1 MAKKK
6 NGSKKK
12 KKIRTLAPEAVAL
25 KAKPAGSGQNLFETL
40 WTRKK
45 FDLLGKKQKN
55 QGQRVGLAR
64 SRAIEKRKK
73 TLLQEYKQSGKANV
87 FLDRRF
93 GENDETLEDADKA
106 IIRFQRERQARM
118 LKSNKYALSDGEDD
132 ILTHHGAAL
141 STLDDFEDEI
151 VEDDDDGTAELD
163 ATITRKLNFGGGP
176 DQDTIPNA
184 AVLEGDK
191 NKHKSKKEIME
202 EIIAK
207 SKLYKVQK
215 AKEKDDDENLKEKLD
230 KDFTSLVQS
239 ESLLS
244 LLRPK
249 KETLKALLSKGSS
262 KGLAFETN
270 PSILEKAVSAKEQ
283 SDDYDKLVKEM
294 VLDMRGHASDRTKT
308 PEEIAQEDRA
318 RLEALEE
325 KRKKRMLDNEV
336 SDDDEGNA
344 DDSKIQTEKRMKVI
358 SGDDLGDSFF
368 SDEEQGNKG
377 WVDEVLERR
386 EEESDDGE
394 SDDGSS
400 ASEETEEDE
409 NDSDLGEKLIEQDW
423 EQSDDEYNIDDKQ
436 QREMLDELG
445 EEALKKRLKENREI
459 EFRSQK
465 SDKAKENNATI
476 QKTIVA
482 EKIETLPYVINAPSN
497 LRELRSLLDNRSDNQ
512 IVEAIGRIRACN
524 AISLAAENRHKMQV
538 FYGVLV
544 QYFAVLAD
552 EKPLKLN
559 KLNLFVRPL
568 IEISFEIPYFAA
580 ICARQ
585 RLMRIRNQMSED
597 LKNPD
602 KNSSWPSVKTLL
614 LLRLW
619 SLIFPS
625 SDFRHVVMTPAV
637 LLMSEYLMRC
647 AVNSGRDVAIG
658 TFLCSMLLSVSKDA
672 RRFCPEAVNFLQ
684 ALLMS
689 ALDTKQSLN
698 KRDEVKCPTF
708 LLEREEYRPW
718 LHLSSGVSVLPQP
731 LDFTMIMEAS
741 DDAPAFDS
749 NIYRVGILLSVSE
762 TLRGFVNIYHDI
774 ISFPEVF
781 TSFVPL
787 LHEIVKE
794 NKIPESLQLK
804 MTSIASLIKGKID
817 EHEKLRQPLRMRM
830 KKPVPIKQFNPR
842 FEENF
847 VHGKNYDPDRERAQR
862 KKLERQIK
870 QEAKGAARE
879 LRKDNYFLQEVKA
892 RERAVAEEERADKY
906 RKAMAFLQE
915 QESNFKSGQL
925 GRGGKKRK

>member
-12 KKIRTLAPEAVAL
+12 KKNRTLAPEAVAL
-25 KAKPAGSGQNLFETL
+25 KAKPVGSGQNLFETL
-40 WTRKK
+40 WARKK
-45 FDLLGKKQKN
+45 FDVLGKKQKS

-93 GENDETLEDADKA
+93 GENDDTLEDSDKA

-118 LKSNKYALSDGEDD
+118 LKKNKYTLSDGEDD

-141 STLDDFEDEI
+141 STLDDFDDEI

-176 DQDTIPNA
+176 DQNTIPNVA
-184 AVLEGDK
+184 TFEGDQ

-207 SKLYKVQK
+207 SKFYKVQK

-230 KDFTSLVQS
+230 KDFTSLVQA
-239 ESLLS
+239 EGLLS
-244 LLRPK
+244 LIRPK

-262 KGLAFETN
+262 KGLAFGTN
-270 PSILEKAVSAKEQ
+270 PSILEKAVTAKEQ

-318 RLEALEE
+318 RLESLEAE
-325 KRKKRMLDNEV
+325 RKKRMLDNEV

-344 DDSKIQTEKRMKVI
+344 DDSNGRRGKRMKVL

-368 SDEEQGNKG
+368 SDEEEGKKG
-377 WVDEVLERR
+377 WVDEVLARR
-386 EEESDDGE
+386 EEESEEGE

-409 NDSDLGEKLIEQDW
+409 NDSDIREGLIEQDW
-423 EQSDDEYNIDDKQ
+423 EQSDNEYNNDDEQ
-436 QREMLDELG
+436 QKEMLDELD
-445 EEALKKRLKENREI
+445 EEALKKRPKPKE
-459 EFRSQK
+459 K
-465 SDKAKENNATI
+465 NASI
-476 QKTIVA
+476 QKTVA
-482 EKIETLPYVINAPSN
+482 ADKIESLPYVINAPSN
-497 LRELRSLLDNRSDNQ
+497 LKELRSLLDNRSDDQ
-512 IVEAIGRIRACN
+512 IVEAIRRIRACN
-524 AISLAAENRHKMQV
+524 AVSLAAENRHKMQV

-552 EKPLKLN
+552 EKPLRLD

-597 LKNPD
+597 IKNPD

-625 SDFRHVVMTPAV
+625 SDFRHAVMTPAV

-647 AVNSGRDVAIG
+647 TVNSGRDVAIG

-672 RRFCPEAVNFLQ
+672 RRFCPEAINFLQ

-689 ALDTKQSLN
+689 ALDTKQSQN

-708 LLEREEYRPW
+708 WLEHYTSW
-718 LHLSSGVSVLPQP
+718 LHLSSGVSVLPPP
-731 LDFTMIMEAS
+731 LDFTMIMEAG
-741 DDAPAFDS
+741 DDVPLFNS
-749 NIYRVGILLSVSE
+749 NMYRVGILLSVSE

-774 ISFPEVF
+774 VSFPEVF

-794 NKIPESLQLK
+794 NQIPESLQLK
-804 MTSIASLIKGKID
+804 MTGIASLIKEKID

-830 KKPVPIKQFNPR
+830 KKPMPIKQFNPR

-892 RERAVAEEERADKY
+892 RERALAEEERADKY
-906 RKAMAFLQE
+906 KKAMAFLQE
-915 QESNFKSGQL
+915 QESNFRSGQL
-925 GRGGKKRK
+925 GRGKKRK